1 MPGKTNK
8 RQSGHHTGLSQAHDQ
23 VQELRMGMYITRIT
37 QHNMMHTQVGP
48 CLPLLSRYG
57 KVLHNGQICNE
68 QVTDSVHVSHV
79 DTALHTSLP
88 HITEKLQSIII
99 LYYTMQGC
107 MYCKKL

>member
-1 MPGKTNK
+1 MSPTAKYV
-8 RQSGHHTGLSQAHDQ
+8 H
-23 VQELRMGMYITRIT
+23 
-37 QHNMMHTQVGP
+37 
-48 CLPLLSRYG
+48 RYG

-79 DTALHTSLP
+79 DTALHTSLL

-107 MYCKKL
+107 TVKIYSPELPW